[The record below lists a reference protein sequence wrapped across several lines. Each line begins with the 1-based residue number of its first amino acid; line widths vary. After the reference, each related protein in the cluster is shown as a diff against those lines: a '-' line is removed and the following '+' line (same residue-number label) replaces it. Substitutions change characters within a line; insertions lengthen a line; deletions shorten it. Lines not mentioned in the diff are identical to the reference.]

1 MFDCLAYVL
10 KNIYDTRSSLFQTI
24 CLQIRWLG
32 ERCGAP
38 GVRFNAF
45 RMHQFKC
52 FTSNINS
59 LSNPVFV
66 STGTNGL
73 PNGLPLN

>member
-1 MFDCLAYVL
+1 MFYSFFH
-10 KNIYDTRSSLFQTI
+10 TSTLFHTI
-24 CLQIRWLG
+24 CLQFRWLG
-32 ERCGAP
+32 EWFGAP

-59 LSNPVFV
+59 LSVPLNV
-66 STGTNGL
+66 STGDWCEINCKIL
-73 PNGLPLN
+73 CALLISS